1 MSFGHFNVGDPPWFF
16 NVFAIATP
24 ATKGINPA
32 ISKDIGSKRIR
43 VKDNPLL
50 GLINQEF
57 PPRPFP

>member
-1 MSFGHFNVGDPPWFF
+1 MSFGHFNVGDSPRFF

-24 ATKGINPA
+24 ATNGINPA
-32 ISKDIGSKRIR
+32 IAIGIDSKRIR
-43 VKDNPLL
+43 DKANPLL